1 MSVFD
6 KEIAATIAFAK
17 VTGTTG
23 AATMNRGFSSVTR
36 SGAGV
41 YVLVRESGGPGA
53 GLAANEVLAH
63 VTPQGASA
71 AYATTQDTD
80 SVTTTVRTFNDAGSA
95 ADADF
100 TVTISRPTNH
110 E

>member
-6 KEIAATIAFAK
+6 KEILATIAFAK

-23 AATMNRGFSSVTR
+23 AATMNRGFATITR
-36 SGAGV
+36 TGPGV
-41 YVLVRESGGPGA
+41 YACVREAGGPGA

-63 VTPQGASA
+63 VTPQGATAVSPS
-71 AYATTQDTD
+71 TQDTD
-80 SVTTTVRTFNDAGSA
+80 SVTTTVRTFVSGSP

-100 TVTISRPTNH
+100 TITISRPTNH